1 VYPALAVLDAV
12 KNDDPDSESPWTERG
27 ILWVGSQGGMEGDLV
42 TRAGVPFRSI
52 PAAGAHGVGLRALPG
67 NLWQLWLGFVASR
80 RFLREFRPDVLF
92 FTGGY
97 VAMPMAFAGRLPI
110 RNMKRPRSLLFVP
123 DIEPGLALKIL
134 ARFADQIALTAQESR
149 SYLRGNARTRVTG
162 YPIRRDLAAWNKV
175 EALKKL
181 GLKENLPVLLVFGG
195 SRGARS
201 INRALL
207 SGLPELLSLVQVV
220 HISGSLDWAE
230 IETAR
235 ERFAVELPD
244 ALFNRYHAYSYLHEE
259 MGAALAAAD
268 LVVSRAGASCLG
280 EYPLFGLPAILVP
293 YPHAWRYQRVNAAY
307 LEERGAAVV
316 VEDQELVEQLVP
328 QVRSLLNDHQRLARM
343 SSAMR
348 ALDKPEAAREIAVMV
363 RSLASIGRGAE

>member
-1 VYPALAVLDAV
+1 MYPALAVLDAARD
-12 KNDDPDSESPWTERG
+12 DDPDGVPPWSERS
-27 ILWVGSQGGMEGDLV
+27 ILWVGSQGGMEGNLV
-42 TRAGVPFRSI
+42 MRAGVPFTSI

-67 NLWQLWLGFVASR
+67 NAWQLWRGFVTSR
-80 RFLREFRPDVLF
+80 RILREFRPDVLF

-97 VAMPMAFAGRLPI
+97 VAVPMAFAGRLPI
-110 RNMKRPRSLLFVP
+110 RNMKRPRRLLYVP

-134 ARFADQIALTAQESR
+134 ARFADQIALTAEESR
-149 SYLRGNARTRVTG
+149 SYLRGNDRSRVTG
-162 YPIRRDLAAWNKV
+162 YPVRRDLAAWNKV
-175 EALKKL
+175 EARKKL

-207 SGLPELLSLVQVV
+207 AGLSDLLSVVQVV
-220 HISGSLDWAE
+220 HICGTLDWNEVEA
-230 IETAR
+230 AR
-235 ERFAVELPD
+235 EQFAVELPD
-244 ALFNRYHAYSYLHEE
+244 ELFSRYHAYSYLHEE

-307 LEERGAAVV
+307 LEARGAAVV
-316 VEDQELVEQLVP
+316 VEDQELAEQLVP
-328 QVRSLLNDHQRLARM
+328 QVRRLLNDPQSMAQM
-343 SSAMR
+343 SSAMS
-348 ALDKPEAAREIAVMV
+348 ALARPQAARDIAGMV
-363 RSLASIGRGAE
+363 RSLATIGRGAE